1 MNYDIFKA
9 LVDVMP
15 NPILIMNR
23 ELRIIYFN
31 DSYKNISEKAA
42 EYMAYTNC
50 TSTLSKSTNDIIMQK
65 YDSVF
70 KEKETI
76 EIEDY
81 LNGKEIKVK
90 LIPISNDYD
99 EVTAAGCIY
108 LTEENNKKKD
118 KSEKSEKHIISLESK
133 YKELKKLTYVDLM
146 TKVYNRNYY
155 EKVCRKIVDEKNF
168 PLGVI
173 MGDANGLKLVN
184 DTLGHYHGD
193 KLLKTVA
200 KVLQET
206 CSENDYIFRI
216 GGDEFVILSPNTTDY
231 KCEKL
236 IKDIFNQCRKYN
248 DNFIDVSIS
257 LGFSI
262 INDESCDINDAL
274 KEAEDKVYMQKLLQ
288 KNSLSSSI
296 LNSLKISMEEK
307 SYETEEHSNRV
318 VDHSLAI
325 GELISLPLSSMNEL
339 ALVTSLHDIG
349 KIGINESILL
359 KAGNL
364 TDEEFEIVKS
374 HAEKGYRIV
383 KASNQLDSVAKG
395 VLTHHERWDG
405 NGYPLKLKGEAI
417 PLVARIVNIADAY
430 DIMTTDTVY
439 KKALT
444 KREAIDE
451 LKKNSGYQFDPN
463 IVDVFIKYL
472 ENGEDILKAQ
482 K

>member
-1 MNYDIFKA
+1 
-9 LVDVMP
+9 
-15 NPILIMNR
+15 
-23 ELRIIYFN
+23 
-31 DSYKNISEKAA
+31 
-42 EYMAYTNC
+42 
-50 TSTLSKSTNDIIMQK
+50 
-65 YDSVF
+65 
-70 KEKETI
+70 
-76 EIEDY
+76 
-81 LNGKEIKVK
+81 
-90 LIPISNDYD
+90 
-99 EVTAAGCIY
+99 
-108 LTEENNKKKD
+108 
-118 KSEKSEKHIISLESK
+118 
-133 YKELKKLTYVDLM
+133 M

-339 ALVTSLHDIG
+339 ALVASLHDIG

-451 LKKNSGYQFDPN
+451 LKKNSGYQFDPS

-472 ENGEDILKAQ
+472 ENGEDILKAR

>member
-1 MNYDIFKA
+1 
-9 LVDVMP
+9 
-15 NPILIMNR
+15 
-23 ELRIIYFN
+23 
-31 DSYKNISEKAA
+31 
-42 EYMAYTNC
+42 
-50 TSTLSKSTNDIIMQK
+50 
-65 YDSVF
+65 
-70 KEKETI
+70 
-76 EIEDY
+76 
-81 LNGKEIKVK
+81 
-90 LIPISNDYD
+90 
-99 EVTAAGCIY
+99 
-108 LTEENNKKKD
+108 
-118 KSEKSEKHIISLESK
+118 
-133 YKELKKLTYVDLM
+133 M

-325 GELISLPLSSMNEL
+325 GELISLPLSLFS
-339 ALVTSLHDIG
+339 
-349 KIGINESILL
+349 
-359 KAGNL
+359 
-364 TDEEFEIVKS
+364 
-374 HAEKGYRIV
+374 
-383 KASNQLDSVAKG
+383 
-395 VLTHHERWDG
+395 
-405 NGYPLKLKGEAI
+405 
-417 PLVARIVNIADAY
+417 
-430 DIMTTDTVY
+430 
-439 KKALT
+439 
-444 KREAIDE
+444 
-451 LKKNSGYQFDPN
+451 
-463 IVDVFIKYL
+463 
-472 ENGEDILKAQ
+472 
-482 K
+482 

>member
-1 MNYDIFKA
+1 
-9 LVDVMP
+9 
-15 NPILIMNR
+15 
-23 ELRIIYFN
+23 
-31 DSYKNISEKAA
+31 
-42 EYMAYTNC
+42 
-50 TSTLSKSTNDIIMQK
+50 
-65 YDSVF
+65 
-70 KEKETI
+70 
-76 EIEDY
+76 
-81 LNGKEIKVK
+81 
-90 LIPISNDYD
+90 
-99 EVTAAGCIY
+99 
-108 LTEENNKKKD
+108 
-118 KSEKSEKHIISLESK
+118 
-133 YKELKKLTYVDLM
+133 M

-339 ALVTSLHDIG
+339 ALVASLHDIG